1 LEFIQDSENNKT
13 KAPKQDSQI
22 GFGYLCLSLKTKE
35 VIRIR
40 KSKKDTLFVL
50 FLLAICSV
58 YLSSIHCVVYLSSI
72 HCVVYLS
79 SIHCVV
85 YLSSIH
91 CVVYLSSIYGFWS
104 PLWSSNSGIDI
115 QNQHNGSKK
124 DRQHNGSK
132 KDRQHNGSKKDRHY
146 IWPIEKVQTMIY
158 KTLHRKLMIEQH
170 EPH

>member
-1 LEFIQDSENNKT
+1 MEFIQDSKNNQT

-40 KSKKDTLFVL
+40 KSKKD
-50 FLLAICSV
+50 
-58 YLSSIHCVVYLSSI
+58 
-72 HCVVYLS
+72 
-79 SIHCVV
+79 
-85 YLSSIH
+85 
-91 CVVYLSSIYGFWS
+91 
-104 PLWSSNSGIDI
+104 
-115 QNQHNGSKK
+115 
-124 DRQHNGSK
+124 RQHNGLK

-146 IWPIEKVQTMIY
+146 IWPIQKVQTMIY

>member
-40 KSKKDTLFVL
+40 KSKKDRQHNG
-50 FLLAICSV
+50 SKK
-58 YLSSIHCVVYLSSI
+58 
-72 HCVVYLS
+72 
-79 SIHCVV
+79 
-85 YLSSIH
+85 
-91 CVVYLSSIYGFWS
+91 
-104 PLWSSNSGIDI
+104 DR
-115 QNQHNGSKK
+115 QHNGSKK

>member
-1 LEFIQDSENNKT
+1 MEFIQDSENNKT

-40 KSKKDTLFVL
+40 K
-50 FLLAICSV
+50 
-58 YLSSIHCVVYLSSI
+58 
-72 HCVVYLS
+72 
-79 SIHCVV
+79 
-85 YLSSIH
+85 
-91 CVVYLSSIYGFWS
+91 
-104 PLWSSNSGIDI
+104 
-115 QNQHNGSKK
+115 SKK

>member
-40 KSKKDTLFVL
+40 K
-50 FLLAICSV
+50 
-58 YLSSIHCVVYLSSI
+58 
-72 HCVVYLS
+72 
-79 SIHCVV
+79 
-85 YLSSIH
+85 
-91 CVVYLSSIYGFWS
+91 
-104 PLWSSNSGIDI
+104 
-115 QNQHNGSKK
+115 SKK